1 MTAEEIQKV
10 AEIANAASFIR
21 DFPKGFDTV
30 VGEKGILLSGTF
42 SFYSKKKKKVLLLQS
57 EAKILLFFVNR
68 SFLQLIAP
76 PKY

>member
-42 SFYSKKKKKVLLLQS
+42 SFYSKKKILLLQS
-57 EAKILLFFVNR
+57 EAKILLVFVNR
-68 SFLQLIAP
+68 SFLQLIAHH
-76 PKY
+76 KY

>member
-30 VGEKGILLSGTF
+30 VGEKGILLSGRSLSCLF
-42 SFYSKKKKKVLLLQS
+42 KKIFMLLS
-57 EAKILLFFVNR
+57 IKILKFHHFLLPLF
-68 SFLQLIAP
+68 SPSCSLP
-76 PKY
+76 

>member
-42 SFYSKKKKKVLLLQS
+42 LFYPKEILLLQS
-57 EAKILLFFVNR
+57 EAKILLFFVN
-68 SFLQLIAP
+68 
-76 PKY
+76 